1 MSLPMMAEF
10 VHIAKTNNLVTPGR
24 GVSRLGD
31 DQTIYARVV
40 LSVTSLRDHTIWLR
54 WQAGL
59 RRQFVE
65 RWVVG
70 NSGMLGRI
78 PAE

>member
-24 GVSRLGD
+24 GVSRLGG

-40 LSVTSLRDHTIWLR
+40 LSVTSLGDGTN
-54 WQAGL
+54 Q
-59 RRQFVE
+59 
-65 RWVVG
+65 
-70 NSGMLGRI
+70 
-78 PAE
+78 